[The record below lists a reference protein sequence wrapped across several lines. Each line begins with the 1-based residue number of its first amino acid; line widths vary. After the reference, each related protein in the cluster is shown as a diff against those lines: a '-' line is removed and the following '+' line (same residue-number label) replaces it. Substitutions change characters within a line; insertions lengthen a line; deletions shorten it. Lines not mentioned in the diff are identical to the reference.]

1 MLSKPTTDHVING
14 VRATLDEQVLPKLT
28 DEPTRVAVQMMQQI
42 LRGAAVRAAH
52 EIAWMHEEIAGIRVV
67 AAGAADDAAVAEA
80 VAALDGLDALDAA
93 SLHLEDVQAR
103 YDKAGEVLSRCVEAA
118 YAAGDDEA
126 VERARAVLAL
136 RSAHEMEIIGQL
148 DLVGRG

>member
-14 VRATLDEQVLPKLT
+14 VLATLEEQVLAKLT
-28 DEPTRVAVQMMQQI
+28 DEPARIAVQMMQQI
-42 LRGAAVRAAH
+42 LRGAAARAAH
-52 EIAWMHEEIAGIRVV
+52 EIAWMHEEIAAIRQV
-67 AAGAADDAAVAEA
+67 AAGAGGDAAVAEA
-80 VAALDGLDALDAA
+80 INALDALDAA

>member
-14 VRATLDEQVLPKLT
+14 VRATLDEQVLPNLT
-28 DEPTRVAVQMMQQI
+28 DEPARVAVQMMQQI

-52 EIAWMHEEIAGIRVV
+52 EIAWMHEEIAAIRVV
-67 AAGAADDAAVAEA
+67 AAGAGDDAVAEA
-80 VAALDGLDALDAA
+80 VAALDALDAA

>member
-1 MLSKPTTDHVING
+1 MLSKPTTDHLITG
-14 VRATLDEQVLPKLT
+14 VRASLDEQVLPNLR
-28 DEPTRVAVQMMQQI
+28 DEPARVAVQMMQQI

-52 EIAWMHEEIAGIRVV
+52 EIAWMHEEIAAIREV
-67 AAGAADDAAVAEA
+67 AASAGDDAAVREA
-80 VAALDGLDALDAA
+80 VAALDALDAS
-93 SLHLEDVQAR
+93 SLHLEDVQTR
-103 YDKAGEVLSRCVEAA
+103 YDQAGEVLSRCVEAA

-126 VERARAVLAL
+126 VERARSVLAL

>member
-14 VRATLDEQVLPKLT
+14 VRATLDEQVLPNLT
-28 DEPTRVAVQMMQQI
+28 DEPARVAVQMMQQI

-52 EIAWMHEEIAGIRVV
+52 EIAWMHEEIAAIRVV
-67 AAGAADDAAVAEA
+67 AAGAGDDAVAEA
-80 VAALDGLDALDAA
+80 VAALDALDALDAA